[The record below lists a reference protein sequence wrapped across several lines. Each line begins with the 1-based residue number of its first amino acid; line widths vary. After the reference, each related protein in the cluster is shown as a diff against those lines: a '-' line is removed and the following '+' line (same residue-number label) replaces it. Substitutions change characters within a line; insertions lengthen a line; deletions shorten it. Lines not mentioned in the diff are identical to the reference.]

1 MRALLSGWV
10 PKPQIRSLPARFLVS
25 GSRST
30 LTSKLGLSRRAL
42 IRPFG
47 LISEI
52 LGNEQGKI
60 RGTAIANVSEFA
72 DDLAGRFAISLERHR
87 NPAVQGWGCV
97 LSEIDQSRADIE
109 LFLTGAPTTARIIT
123 YTKDT
128 RWPRPTRDSCG
139 IADRRRAPSA
149 PGNARAVPTLR
160 GSQIIRRSSRN

>member
-60 RGTAIANVSEFA
+60 RGTAIANVSETMIAPFRNLTEGVWTFDGEIVGRDLVLFDMIRA
-72 DDLAGRFAISLERHR
+72 DRYHDESDTFHKRHHNLTVIAGHLAGVSVLGYATGGDKAAVLAEAEDKAAKRER
-87 NPAVQGWGCV
+87 
-97 LSEIDQSRADIE
+97 
-109 LFLTGAPTTARIIT
+109 
-123 YTKDT
+123 
-128 RWPRPTRDSCG
+128 
-139 IADRRRAPSA
+139 
-149 PGNARAVPTLR
+149 
-160 GSQIIRRSSRN
+160 